1 MCKLSAHCR
10 IISTDGETS
19 FVTDK
24 EIDDMKSA
32 LTSFKGNEQSVGI
45 SVGSHVR
52 VTQVQI
58 FCQMKNLLWGLYQVI
73 DQMS

>member
-1 MCKLSAHCR
+1 MMVSLSNFNIFH
-10 IISTDGETS
+10 TDIE
-19 FVTDK
+19 
-24 EIDDMKSA
+24 M
-32 LTSFKGNEQSVGI
+32 NEQSVGI